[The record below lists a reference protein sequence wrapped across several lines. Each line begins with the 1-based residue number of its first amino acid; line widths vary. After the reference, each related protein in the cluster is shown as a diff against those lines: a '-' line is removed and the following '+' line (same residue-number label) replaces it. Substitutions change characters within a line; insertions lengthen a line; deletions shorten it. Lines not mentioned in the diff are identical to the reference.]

1 MMTIMMKV
9 LMKVAHSGRS
19 ALSREHFS
27 FFISLSFYN
36 SYRNYG
42 FRNISVACCG
52 EKGHSQSIKLRG
64 RQQQEEMRGGRLNDW
79 HIPSLVSCGAHVVA
93 ICNLVARIGCR
104 FFRLSSLDPMLNVN
118 LNLITGL
125 MMPQQ
130 RLITARRLP

>member
-9 LMKVAHSGRS
+9 MMKVAHSGRS

-64 RQQQEEMRGGRLNDW
+64 RQQQEETGEERREAGGGWTIGISRIWCPAARTLSQFVTLLPGLGAVSFVSRRS
-79 HIPSLVSCGAHVVA
+79 IPC
-93 ICNLVARIGCR
+93 
-104 FFRLSSLDPMLNVN
+104 
-118 LNLITGL
+118 
-125 MMPQQ
+125 
-130 RLITARRLP
+130 

>member
-9 LMKVAHSGRS
+9 MMKVAHSGRS

-64 RQQQEEMRGGRLNDW
+64 RQHEKEERREAERLAY
-79 HIPSLVSCGAHVVA
+79 PESGVLRRARCR
-93 ICNLVARIGCR
+93 NL
-104 FFRLSSLDPMLNVN
+104 
-118 LNLITGL
+118 
-125 MMPQQ
+125 
-130 RLITARRLP
+130 